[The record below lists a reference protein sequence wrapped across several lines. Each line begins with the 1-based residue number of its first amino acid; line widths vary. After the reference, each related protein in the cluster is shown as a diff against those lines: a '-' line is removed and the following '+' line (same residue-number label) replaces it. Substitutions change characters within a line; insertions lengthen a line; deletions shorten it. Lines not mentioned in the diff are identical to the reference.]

1 MFAFLVAFVLLIAG
15 VGVIYLLLKKM
26 SEDGID
32 IAAPGSC
39 RRGQFQS
46 PGCRPA
52 SSAQNTPLLA
62 DEPESQVNQRD

>member
-39 RRGQFQS
+39 RRVIGL
-46 PGCRPA
+46 PA
-52 SSAQNTPLLA
+52 CPLRSEYPA
-62 DEPESQVNQRD
+62 AGGRT

>member
-1 MFAFLVAFVLLIAG
+1 MFAFLVALLLLIAG

-39 RRGQFQS
+39 RSRQCQS
-46 PGCRPA
+46 SRCQSAPSAQETQRITDDSEPPA
-52 SSAQNTPLLA
+52 SR
-62 DEPESQVNQRD
+62 RD